1 MTPARWRKVEDLFDS
16 AAGLEPA
23 RRAPFLT
30 TACAG
35 DEELRREVESML
47 AWDERA
53 GRFLESPAVEM
64 VEASTEEEPRSVP
77 AQLVC
82 GDRLGPYRIVA
93 PLGAGG
99 MGEVYSATDTR
110 LDRMVAIKLLPRQFS
125 QDAEALE
132 RFQRE
137 AHAASALNHP
147 NICTVYDIGEHEGQP
162 FLVMELLEGQTLK
175 ERLAGAA
182 LPEAE
187 LLNIALQV
195 AGALA
200 AAHAKGIVHRDI
212 KPANIFLAGGLAK
225 ILDFGLAKLLS
236 EPRQAAEA
244 TGEPAAEGPAELTA
258 TQPGSC
264 IGTAPY
270 MSPEQ
275 ARGEAID
282 ARSDLFS
289 LGATLYQAATG
300 APPFQG
306 DTRAEVTQA
315 ILNEV
320 PTAPR
325 RLNAGLSR
333 ELERV
338 VLKALEKEPAR
349 RCQSALELQADLE
362 RLRPAP
368 ARVARWSLAAAAAL
382 LLAIVIILAFAWLA
396 PSRGAPEPRVR
407 PLTAFPG
414 VEQFP
419 VFSPDGQHVVFL
431 WNGERQDQFDL
442 YRMPVDGGSPERL
455 TNDADSECYAAWSPD
470 GRSIA
475 FLHCSPGTSDGL
487 RHTIRQVWVLDIAT
501 RKKRGIGDVHSP
513 LNPGTPLLAWTG
525 DSRRLI
531 IEDRTS
537 VANVF
542 GLFVVNVENGE
553 KRRLTTPPPAF
564 FGDRS
569 PAVSP
574 DGRTLAFARVSS
586 FAVSHLYVMDLTRDS
601 LPGSQPR
608 RLTQRPDNIT
618 DIMWSGDGREI
629 VYATDRSGVRS
640 LWRIPV
646 SGGRAS
652 RAITSVAPVGVHIA
666 LSRQGRLAYTQGHT
680 DDDIWRL
687 ELSDPADRTG
697 RPLILS
703 NRQDQ
708 NPHISPDG
716 RQIAFDSERSGNSE
730 IWVCDRD
737 GSHARQVTSLG
748 RPAGTPRWSPDGT
761 HIAFDCRVEGNDDI
775 YVVSAR
781 GGQARRLTAD
791 PSSDTVPSWSGD
803 GQWIYFSS
811 NRGGSSQV
819 WKLPAAGGR
828 PAQITAGGAF
838 GGFESSDGAFFYYAK
853 TPARPTSLWR
863 VPAWGGEETQI
874 FSGLKSWANFAVSE
888 RGIYFRPEDPAPGGF
903 WVQFYDF
910 RTKRVGTIREV
921 NNRAGTG
928 FAVAPGAH
936 WMLFAV
942 KAFRGGDLVLV
953 ENLF

>member
-1 MTPARWRKVEDLFDS
+1 MNAARWRKVEELFDS
-16 AAGLEPA
+16 AVGLEPA
-23 RRAPFLT
+23 RRAPFLAE
-30 TACAG
+30 ACAA

-53 GRFLESPAVEM
+53 ERFLESPAVEM
-64 VEASTEEEPRSVP
+64 VEAATEGEPRSAP
-77 AQLVC
+77 AQLAC

-93 PLGAGG
+93 LLGAGG

-110 LDRMVAIKLLPRQFS
+110 LDRMVAIKLLPWQFS

-147 NICTVYDIGEHEGQP
+147 NICTLYDIGEHAGQP
-162 FLVMELLEGQTLK
+162 FLVMELLEGETLK
-175 ERLAGAA
+175 ERLAGGA

-187 LLNIALQV
+187 LLNIAWQV

-200 AAHAKGIVHRDI
+200 AAHAKSIVHRDI
-212 KPANIFLAGGLAK
+212 KPANVFLSGGGAK

-236 EPRQAAEA
+236 EPRPAAEA
-244 TGEPAAEGPAELTA
+244 TGELAAEGPAEMTV

-275 ARGEAID
+275 VRGEAID

-289 LGATLYQAATG
+289 LGATLYQAASG

-306 DTRAEVTQA
+306 GTRADIANA
-315 ILNEV
+315 ILNE
-320 PTAPR
+320 PPADPR

-333 ELERV
+333 ELERI
-338 VLKALEKEPAR
+338 VLKALEKDTTR
-349 RCQSALELQADLE
+349 RYQCALELQDDLA

-368 ARVARWSLAAAAAL
+368 ARAARWPLAAAAAL

-442 YRMPVDGGSPERL
+442 YRMPLDGGTPERL

-470 GRSIA
+470 GRYLA
-475 FLHCSPGTSDGL
+475 FLHCSPGTSDSL
-487 RHTIRQVWVLDIAT
+487 RHTIRQVWVLDIAA
-501 RKKRGIGDVHSP
+501 RKKRRIGEVHSP
-513 LNPGTPLLAWTG
+513 LVPSTPLLTWTS

-531 IEDRTS
+531 IEDRRST
-537 VANVF
+537 AELY
-542 GLFVVNVENGE
+542 GLFLLDVESGQ
-553 KRRLTTPPPAF
+553 KRPLTTPPPDF

-586 FAVSHLYVMDLTRDS
+586 FAVSHLHVMNLTRDS
-601 LPGSQPR
+601 LSGSPPR

-652 RAITSVAPVGVHIA
+652 RPITSVAPVGVQMA
-666 LSRQGRLAYTQGHT
+666 LSRQGRLAYTQGYS

-687 ELSDPADRTG
+687 DFSDTADRTG

-703 NRQDQ
+703 NRLDQ
-708 NPHISPDG
+708 APHISPDG

-730 IWVCDRD
+730 IWVCDWD

-748 RPAGTPRWSPDGT
+748 HPAGTPRWSPDGT
-761 HIAFDCRVEGNDDI
+761 QIAFDGRVEGNVDI
-775 YVVSAR
+775 YVVNAR

-803 GQWIYFSS
+803 AHWIYFSS
-811 NRGGSSQV
+811 NRGGSTQI

-828 PAQITAGGAF
+828 PVQVTTGGGF
-838 GGFESSDGAFFYYAK
+838 GRFESSDGAFFYYAK

-863 VPAWGGEETQI
+863 VRARGGEETEI

-888 RGIYFRPEDPAPGGF
+888 GGIYSRPEDPAPGGF
-903 WVQFYDF
+903 WVKFYDF
-910 RTKRVGTIREV
+910 RTQAASTIREV

-928 FAVAPGAH
+928 FAVAPGGD